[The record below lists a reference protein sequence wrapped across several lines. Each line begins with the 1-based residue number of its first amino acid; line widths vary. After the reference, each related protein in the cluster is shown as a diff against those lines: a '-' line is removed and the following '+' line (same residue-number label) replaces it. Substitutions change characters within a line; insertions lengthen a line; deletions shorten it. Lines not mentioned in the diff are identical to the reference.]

1 MNYNFSDIS
10 KIPEYLSEMQKR
22 QNDFDKKLKT
32 IEKEFDRKLREK
44 NQEISE
50 LKRQINSN
58 EILANCRRNNEIFDN
73 LSTKLND
80 AERTIKQAISK
91 AAKIERLANNT
102 DKTLDYLKTKIEEMQ
117 KILEL
122 KDSIKETIIIGDSIR
137 YEISKDYY
145 LVCPNCQCRNPHIEN
160 VNIDIDHREF
170 NVSYYCACNILNK
183 EPKSSSLSLSKSSCS
198 ERTISAL
205 SPRTSNSGFAERIIF
220 VRFLSGSPLGNP
232 ARVFLPSTTV

>member
-73 LSTKLND
+73 LSTRLND
-80 AERTIKQAISK
+80 AERAIKQAISK
-91 AAKIERLANNT
+91 AAKIEKLA
-102 DKTLDYLKTKIEEMQ
+102 DDADETLGCLKK
-117 KILEL
+117 KL
-122 KDSIKETIIIGDSIR
+122 KKCKK
-137 YEISKDYY
+137 Y
-145 LVCPNCQCRNPHIEN
+145 
-160 VNIDIDHREF
+160 
-170 NVSYYCACNILNK
+170 
-183 EPKSSSLSLSKSSCS
+183 
-198 ERTISAL
+198 
-205 SPRTSNSGFAERIIF
+205 
-220 VRFLSGSPLGNP
+220 
-232 ARVFLPSTTV
+232 